1 MPRILSRTSL
11 STMKRRSTNPKIVIE
26 QHQKTMSSMK
36 RGDASNFNLSRQYSR
51 QSSSSSSTPPQGDA
65 EAFDN
70 DCWGQYVD
78 VTFEFESQH
87 QHGSRANLQG
97 SGGNGG
103 GPSES
108 WRKLFV

>member
-1 MPRILSRTSL
+1 
-11 STMKRRSTNPKIVIE
+11 
-26 QHQKTMSSMK
+26 MK
-36 RGDASNFNLSRQYSR
+36 RGDASNFNLAARQYSR
-51 QSSSSSSTPPQGDA
+51 QSSSSSSSTPPQGDA